1 MSSSY
6 FKSSLKK
13 SWSVKI
19 ANILRPQL
27 ADDNIGE
34 DGLPKNLP
42 HLNEEDAHKSMKLGA
57 FDVWALGIALVIG
70 GQYFSWNFDLSAG
83 SGSAFISVFLIGLG
97 YLCLCLC
104 NAEMTS
110 ALPFAGG
117 AYGMAR
123 VSLGFYA
130 GFIVGCSE
138 TGEYI
143 LYVASSGIFLCQ
155 LIASVSGI
163 TSPEMIPVMCLAF
176 YVSSTGITILGGYTF
191 WRFTT
196 FLAIVSLLILIMYIL
211 GSLPWVDVSA
221 YASSSSVTGLDDT
234 LYPNQWFIGGM
245 EKFMNVLSLAPW
257 FYVGIESLN
266 MATSVIHNVRNIT
279 AYFIN
284 GII

>member
-1 MSSSY
+1 MNFTRNDPISNSI
-6 FKSSLKK
+6 K
-13 SWSVKI
+13 SWSTKI
-19 ANILRPQL
+19 AKVLRPHL
-27 ADDNIGE
+27 ADDNLG
-34 DGLPKNLP
+34 DNGLPKNLQ
-42 HLNEEDAHKSMKLGA
+42 HLSEEKAHESMKLGA
-57 FDVWALGIALVIG
+57 FDIWALGITIVIC

-83 SGSAFISVFLIGLG
+83 SGSAFISVILIGFG
-97 YLCLCLC
+97 YICLCLG

-155 LIASVSGI
+155 LIATVSGI

-176 YVSSTGITILGGYTF
+176 YVSATGVTIIGGYTF

-196 FLAIVSLLILIMYIL
+196 FLAIVSFLILILYML
-211 GSLPWVDVSA
+211 GSLPWVNLHA
-221 YASSSSVTGLDDT
+221 YADSSSVTGLDDT
-234 LYPNQWFIGGM
+234 LYPNQYFIGGA
-245 EKFMNVLSLAPW
+245 EKFMLILPLASW
-257 FYVGIESLN
+257 FYVGVESLN
-266 MATSVIHNVRNIT
+266 MAASVVHNVRHYI
-279 AYFIN
+279 
-284 GII
+284 